1 MNYIFSI
8 KGITNIA
15 TKFFSQKL
23 HRSAAAF
30 SYFLT
35 MSIFP
40 MLICIQ
46 WILGTFGENIISF
59 LNEFSHIIPE
69 NIIAIFTD
77 YLEYAGSRPAR
88 LLSVGIITA
97 VYTGAAAYRMI
108 SDLLREIF
116 GTVGG
121 NSIFRFIFSFVG
133 CVLFLIVIYVSVIA
147 VLAGKWLINLLE
159 PIFLKIEFINLL
171 DLAELWNWFRFV
183 ILIIIIAGALHAL
196 YLSAAWHNPKA
207 KNTLPG
213 AVIASLLMA
222 IVSAIFSA
230 VISSSVK
237 YSLVYGSLA
246 SVIVLLFWL
255 YILGNIII
263 IGALINQEI
272 NEQSSDTKMNYHK
285 DITKFIKK
293 DD

>member
-1 MNYIFSI
+1 MNYIFSV

-15 TKFFSQKL
+15 AKFFGQKL

-30 SYFLT
+30 SYYLI
-35 MSIFP
+35 MSVFP

-46 WILGTFGENIISF
+46 WILSAFGESIISS
-59 LNEFSHIIPE
+59 LKSLSHIIPE
-69 NIIAIFTD
+69 SVIAIFTD
-77 YLEYAGSRPAR
+77 YLEYTGSESAWLLFAGI
-88 LLSVGIITA
+88 VTA
-97 VYTGAAAYRMI
+97 IYTGAAAYRMI

-121 NSIFRFIFSFVG
+121 NSVIRFVFSFVG
-133 CVLFLIVIYVSVIA
+133 CILFLISVYVSVIA

-159 PIFLKIEFINLL
+159 PIMMKIDFINLL

-183 ILIIIIAGALHAL
+183 IMIVIIAGALYVL
-196 YLSAAWHNPKA
+196 YHSASRHNPKA
-207 KNTLPG
+207 KNSLPG
-213 AVIASLLMA
+213 AIIASLLMA
-222 IVSAIFSA
+222 VVSVVFSG

-237 YSLVYGSLA
+237 YSLIYGSLA
-246 SVIVLLFWL
+246 SVIILLFWL

-272 NEQSSDTKMNYHK
+272 NEQSADAKINYHK
-285 DITKFIKK
+285 DINKFIKN